1 MGLKL
6 KHPWLYKYATQRLEF
21 GGWEAS
27 FLWVSAASRPYRTDP
42 ASNRD
47 RGHVGLRAQLAPSMS
62 AEEEKKEEP
71 TKVADAEVRSPH
83 SQASDSAR
91 SRAHGMWARIMQ
103 ERSARMELVRT
114 QKPLHP
120 RRRLSRKR
128 RLRRSR
134 WSSGPT
140 RCATL
145 AVLVCLARVRGRRF
159 GGAGWPTA
167 AAH

>member
-1 MGLKL
+1 
-6 KHPWLYKYATQRLEF
+6 
-21 GGWEAS
+21 
-27 FLWVSAASRPYRTDP
+27 
-42 ASNRD
+42 
-47 RGHVGLRAQLAPSMS
+47 MS

-91 SRAHGMWARIMQ
+91 SRAHSMWAGIML
-103 ERSARMELVRT
+103 ELSARIELVRT
-114 QKPLHP
+114 QNPLHP

-145 AVLVCLARVRGRRF
+145 AVLVCLASSRGRRLAELV
-159 GGAGWPTA
+159 GRRLLPISYA
-167 AAH
+167 

>member
-1 MGLKL
+1 
-6 KHPWLYKYATQRLEF
+6 
-21 GGWEAS
+21 
-27 FLWVSAASRPYRTDP
+27 
-42 ASNRD
+42 
-47 RGHVGLRAQLAPSMS
+47 MS

-83 SQASDSAR
+83 WQASDSAR
-91 SRAHGMWARIMQ
+91 SRAHSMWAGIML
-103 ERSARMELVRT
+103 ERSMELVRT

-145 AVLVCLARVRGRRF
+145 AVLVCLASSRGRRLAELV
-159 GGAGWPTA
+159 GRRRLPISYA
-167 AAH
+167 

>member
-1 MGLKL
+1 MFGRVLRCPL
-6 KHPWLYKYATQRLEF
+6 FHPVEQPT
-21 GGWEAS
+21 AS
-27 FLWVSAASRPYRTDP
+27 ARVDVASASDTALP
-42 ASNRD
+42 
-47 RGHVGLRAQLAPSMS
+47 HLAPPMS

-91 SRAHGMWARIMQ
+91 SRAHSMWASIM
-103 ERSARMELVRT
+103 RSARMELVRT

-145 AVLVCLARVRGRRF
+145 AVLVCLASSRGRRF
-159 GGAGWPTA
+159 GGAGWPAA